1 MGHRHTGFH
10 CLLNNGD
17 FFLRSFTFTKLLP
30 QQNSSHLK
38 ISTSVRHISK
48 PISYFKIH
56 PLSGVSRGQS
66 IQPQDE
72 AKLNH
77 FAGNFRVHTRDGMTL
92 EAVSRENGIQ
102 LAISLCDV
110 QRWQAV
116 YPEENNRPDAILD
129 RLHDM
134 GWSLTPEVRF
144 QGGETQVS
152 YDPLTRQLVYQLQ
165 ARYSEFQLAGSRHHT
180 TAVTGTPGSR

>member
-56 PLSGVSRGQS
+56 PLSGVSRGRF
-66 IQPQDE
+66 
-72 AKLNH
+72 N
-77 FAGNFRVHTRDGMTL
+77 
-92 EAVSRENGIQ
+92 
-102 LAISLCDV
+102 ISLKEIRHVLFIGCV
-110 QRWQAV
+110 IGSFIGIGCALAK
-116 YPEENNRPDAILD
+116 YF
-129 RLHDM
+129 RLK
-134 GWSLTPEVRF
+134 GF
-144 QGGETQVS
+144 
-152 YDPLTRQLVYQLQ
+152 
-165 ARYSEFQLAGSRHHT
+165 
-180 TAVTGTPGSR
+180 

>member
-1 MGHRHTGFH
+1 M
-10 CLLNNGD
+10 
-17 FFLRSFTFTKLLP
+17 
-30 QQNSSHLK
+30 
-38 ISTSVRHISK
+38 
-48 PISYFKIH
+48 
-56 PLSGVSRGQS
+56 
-66 IQPQDE
+66 
-72 AKLNH
+72 
-77 FAGNFRVHTRDGMTL
+77 HTRDGMTL

-180 TAVTGTPGSR
+180 TAVTGTPGADTLS

>member
-1 MGHRHTGFH
+1 MIYWAG
-10 CLLNNGD
+10 NNI
-17 FFLRSFTFTKLLP
+17 
-30 QQNSSHLK
+30 N
-38 ISTSVRHISK
+38 V
-48 PISYFKIH
+48 
-56 PLSGVSRGQS
+56 
-66 IQPQDE
+66 QPEDE

-77 FAGNFRVHTRDGMTL
+77 FAGNFRVHTREWHDSGGGFPGKWYSNWRFHYVMFN
-92 EAVSRENGIQ
+92 AGK
-102 LAISLCDV
+102 
-110 QRWQAV
+110 AV

-180 TAVTGTPGSR
+180 TAVTGTPGSRYIIMKPVTTQILPTQIILAGDNDHPETIDFTGS